1 MKGYIK
7 LRKKAL
13 DDLNSKLSSKL
24 SYHSVDHTLDAL
36 QTCELYLKHLNIDKY
51 QAKLLRIGIL
61 LHDIGFTAT
70 IVEHEA
76 KGAEI
81 ATEMMSDLGFS
92 KEDIQIV
99 VGLILSTKVPQQPH
113 TVLEQIICDV
123 DLDYLGRDDFYPIGN
138 LLFKELKAYSLVT
151 DLNDW
156 NKLQIKFLENH
167 KYHTDFAKKNRQ
179 PEKEKRIAELKK
191 LINPNSSYS

>member
-13 DDLNSKLSSKL
+13 DDLNTKLSSKL
-24 SYHSVDHTLDAL
+24 SYHSVDHTLGAL
-36 QTCELYLKHLNIDKY
+36 ETCELYLKHMNIDAR

-61 LHDIGFTAT
+61 FHDIGFTKT

-81 ATEMMSDLGFS
+81 ATEMMSKLGFS
-92 KEDIQIV
+92 KDDIQVV
-99 VGLILSTKVPQQPH
+99 VGLILATKVPQQPH

-151 DLNDW
+151 NLNDW
-156 NKLQIKFLENH
+156 NKIQIKFLEKH
-167 KYHTDFAKKNRQ
+167 EYHTDFAIKKRQ

-191 LINPNSSYS
+191 LITS

>member
-7 LRKKAL
+7 IRKKAL

-24 SYHSVDHTLDAL
+24 SYHSVEHTLGAL
-36 QTCELYLKHLNIDKY
+36 ETCELYLKHMNIDKH

-61 LHDIGFTAT
+61 FHDIGFTET
-70 IVEHEA
+70 IIEHEA

-81 ATEMMSDLGFS
+81 ATEMMFDLGFS
-92 KEDIQIV
+92 KDDIQIV

-123 DLDYLGRDDFYPIGN
+123 DLDYLGRNDFYPIGN
-138 LLFKELKAYSLVT
+138 LLYKELKAYSLVT
-151 DLNDW
+151 NLNAW
-156 NKLQIKFLENH
+156 NKIQIKFLENH
-167 KYHTDFAKKNRQ
+167 KYHTDFAIKKRQ

-191 LINPNSSYS
+191 LITS

>member
-1 MKGYIK
+1 MKGYNK

-24 SYHSVDHTLDAL
+24 SYHSVDHTLYSL
-36 QTCELYLKHLNIDKY
+36 QTCELYLKHMDIDKH

-61 LHDIGFTAT
+61 FHDIGFIAT

-92 KEDIQIV
+92 KDDIQIV
-99 VGLILSTKVPQQPH
+99 VGLILATKVPQQPH
-113 TVLEQIICDV
+113 TLLEQIICDV
-123 DLDYLGRDDFYPIGN
+123 DLDYLGRDNFYTIGN

-151 DLNDW
+151 NLNEW
-156 NKLQIKFLENH
+156 NEIQIKFLENH
-167 KYHTDFAKKNRQ
+167 VYHTDFAIKKRQ

-191 LINPNSSYS
+191 LINPNSPYI

>member
-13 DDLNSKLSSKL
+13 DDLNTKLSSKL
-24 SYHSVDHTLDAL
+24 SYHSVDHTLGAL

-61 LHDIGFTAT
+61 FHDIGFTAT

-81 ATEMMSDLGFS
+81 ATAMMSGLGFS
-92 KEDIQIV
+92 KDDIQIV
-99 VGLILSTKVPQQPH
+99 VGLILATKVPQQPH
-113 TVLEQIICDV
+113 TLLEQIICDV
-123 DLDYLGRDDFYPIGN
+123 DLDYLGRDNFYPIGN

-151 DLNDW
+151 KLNEW
-156 NKLQIKFLENH
+156 NKIQIKFLENH
-167 KYHTDFAKKNRQ
+167 EYHTDFAIKKRQ

-191 LINPNSSYS
+191 LITS

>member
-24 SYHSVDHTLDAL
+24 SYHSVDHTLGAL
-36 QTCELYLKHLNIDKY
+36 KTCELYLKHMNIDKY

-61 LHDIGFTAT
+61 FHDIGFTET

-81 ATEMMSDLGFS
+81 AKKMMSDLGFS
-92 KEDIQIV
+92 KDDIQIV
-99 VGLILSTKVPQQPH
+99 VGMILATKVPQQPH
-113 TVLEQIICDV
+113 TILEQIICDV

-138 LLFKELKAYSLVT
+138 LLFNELKAYSLVT

-156 NKLQIKFLENH
+156 NKIQIKFLENH
-167 KYHTDFAKKNRQ
+167 KYHTDFAIKKRQ
-179 PEKEKRIAELKK
+179 PEKEKRIAELQK
-191 LINPNSSYS
+191 LVAP

>member
-7 LRKKAL
+7 IRKKAL

-24 SYHSVDHTLDAL
+24 SYHSVDHTLGAL
-36 QTCELYLKHLNIDKY
+36 KTCELYLKHMEIDKR

-61 LHDIGFTAT
+61 FHDIGFTTT

-81 ATEMMSDLGFS
+81 ATEIMSDLGFS
-92 KEDIQIV
+92 KDDVQIV

-151 DLNDW
+151 NLNAW
-156 NKLQIKFLENH
+156 NKIQIKFLENH
-167 KYHTDFAKKNRQ
+167 KYHTDFAIKKRQ

-191 LINPNSSYS
+191 LLTS

>member
-13 DDLNSKLSSKL
+13 DDLNTKLSNKL
-24 SYHSVDHTLDAL
+24 FYHSVNHTKDAL
-36 QTCELYLKHLNIDKY
+36 KTCELYLRHMNIDPY

-61 LHDIGFTAT
+61 FHDIGFTET

-76 KGAEI
+76 KSAEI
-81 ATEMMSDLGFS
+81 ATKMMSDLGFS
-92 KEDIQIV
+92 KDDIQIV

-123 DLDYLGRDDFYPIGN
+123 DLDYLGRDDFYPISN
-138 LLFKELKAYSLVT
+138 LLYKELKAYSIVT
-151 DLNDW
+151 NLDVW
-156 NKLQIKFLENH
+156 NKIQIKFLENH
-167 KYHTDFAKKNRQ
+167 KYHTEFAINKRQ

-191 LINPNSSYS
+191 LVTS

>member
-13 DDLNSKLSSKL
+13 DDLNTKLSSKL
-24 SYHSVDHTLDAL
+24 SYHSVGHTLGAL
-36 QTCELYLKHLNIDKY
+36 QTCELYLKHMKIDRY

-61 LHDIGFTAT
+61 FHDIGFTET

-81 ATEMMSDLGFS
+81 AAEMMSDLNFS
-92 KEDIQIV
+92 KDDIQIV
-99 VGLILSTKVPQQPH
+99 VGLILATKVPQQPH

-151 DLNDW
+151 NLNDW
-156 NKLQIKFLENH
+156 NKIQIKFLENH
-167 KYHTDFAKKNRQ
+167 EYHTDFAIKKRQ
-179 PEKEKRIAELKK
+179 PEKDKRIAELKK
-191 LINPNSSYS
+191 LITS

>member
-24 SYHSVDHTLDAL
+24 SYHSVDHTLGAL
-36 QTCELYLKHLNIDKY
+36 QTCELYLKHMNIDKY
-51 QAKLLRIGIL
+51 QAKLLRVGIL
-61 LHDIGFTAT
+61 FHDIGFTDT

-81 ATEMMSDLGFS
+81 AAEMMSDLGFS
-92 KEDIQIV
+92 KDDIQIV
-99 VGLILSTKVPQQPH
+99 VGLILATKVPQQPH
-113 TVLEQIICDV
+113 TLLEQIICDV
-123 DLDYLGRDDFYPIGN
+123 DLDYLGRDDFYTIGN

-156 NKLQIKFLENH
+156 NIIQIKFLENH
-167 KYHTDFAKKNRQ
+167 KYHTDFAIEKRQ

-191 LINPNSSYS
+191 LVAS